1 MLDNTEDI
9 LEKFARRVIQQ
20 SRARLTKGKMNVD
33 KKLYNSLDYNINATS
48 DSISVVFEMED
59 YGKFQDLGV
68 SGKKTKYNT
77 PYSYKSKMPP
87 AKAFS
92 QWVVRKGLD
101 GVRDKK
107 GRFIKRKSL
116 NFLIARSIFNKGIKP
131 TLFFTKPFEKYYK
144 RLPKELTEKYALDMV
159 NLFNT
164 ITDENFKR
172 LAK

>member
-1 MLDNTEDI
+1 MQLKETREALNNFG
-9 LEKFARRVIQQ
+9 KFVVQQART
-20 SRARLTKGKMNVD
+20 RLTKSKKNVS
-33 KKLYNSLDYNINATS
+33 KKLYNSLDYNINAS
-48 DSISVVFEMED
+48 NDSISVVFEMED

-107 GRFIKRKSL
+107 GRFIKRKSMQ
-116 NFLIARSIFNKGIKP
+116 FLIARSIYEYGIKP
-131 TLFFTKPFEKYYK
+131 SMFFTKPFETGFE
-144 RLPKELTEKYALDMV
+144 RLPKELQEKFGID
-159 NLFNT
+159 
-164 ITDENFKR
+164 IEN
-172 LAK
+172 AI

>member
-1 MLDNTEDI
+1 MQLKETREALN
-9 LEKFARRVIQQ
+9 KFGKFVIQQ
-20 SRARLTKGKMNVD
+20 ARTRLTKSKKNVS
-33 KKLYNSLDYNINATS
+33 KKLNNSLDYNINATS

-107 GRFIKRKSL
+107 GRFIKRKSMQY
-116 NFLIARSIFNKGIKP
+116 LIARSIYEHGIKP
-131 TLFFTKPFEKYYK
+131 SMFFTKPFNQAFDKLPPELQEKFGI
-144 RLPKELTEKYALDMV
+144 D
-159 NLFNT
+159 
-164 ITDENFKR
+164 IENIIFE
-172 LAK
+172 

>member
-1 MLDNTEDI
+1 MQLKETREALN
-9 LEKFARRVIQQ
+9 KFGKFVIQQ
-20 SRARLTKGKMNVD
+20 ARTRLTKRKKNVS
-33 KKLYNSLDYNINATS
+33 KKLYNSLDYNINAS
-48 DSISVVFEMED
+48 NDSISVVFEMED

-107 GRFIKRKSL
+107 GRFIKRKSMQ
-116 NFLIARSIFNKGIKP
+116 FLIARSIYEHGIKP
-131 TLFFTKPFEKYYK
+131 SMFFTKPFNQAFDK
-144 RLPKELTEKYALDMV
+144 LPKELQEKFGIDIE
-159 NLFNT
+159 NLIF
-164 ITDENFKR
+164 E
-172 LAK
+172 

>member
-1 MLDNTEDI
+1 MQLKETRETLNNFG
-9 LEKFARRVIQQ
+9 KFVIQQ
-20 SRARLTKGKMNVD
+20 ARTRLTKSKKNVS
-33 KKLYNSLDYNINATS
+33 KKLYNSLDYNINATN
-48 DSISVVFEMED
+48 DSISVVFEMEE

-107 GRFIKRKSL
+107 GRFIKRKSMQ
-116 NFLIARSIFNKGIKP
+116 FLIARSIYEHGIKP
-131 TLFFTKPFEKYYK
+131 SMFFTKPFNQAFDKLPPELQEKFGI
-144 RLPKELTEKYALDMV
+144 D
-159 NLFNT
+159 
-164 ITDENFKR
+164 IENIIFE
-172 LAK
+172 